1 MTWII
6 TQGMRSHSRGVDLDW
21 FDVLTDEIGLPIK
34 FDTEVSAWGFVR
46 SSNMLDVN
54 YLDAGEVNV
63 EQLQ

>member
-6 TQGMRSHSRGVDLDW
+6 TQGMKSHSRTVDLDW

-34 FDTEVSAWGFVR
+34 FDTEVSSWGFVR